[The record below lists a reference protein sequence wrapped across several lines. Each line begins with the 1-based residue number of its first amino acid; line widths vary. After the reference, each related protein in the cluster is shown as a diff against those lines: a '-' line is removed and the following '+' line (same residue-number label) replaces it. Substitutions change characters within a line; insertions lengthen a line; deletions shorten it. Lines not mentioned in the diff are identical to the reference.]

1 MDLPS
6 TELSLCAGIGGLT
19 LGLRRAVVGLRTVCY
34 VERDAYAA
42 AVLVARMEKA
52 DLDRAPVWDDLATF
66 DGKPWRG
73 RVDLVSGGTPCQDLS
88 AAGKRAGLDGERSG
102 LFWEYLR
109 VVREVQPRFVFWE
122 NVASG
127 ATGGALP
134 RVVGA
139 FREAGYLVANGP
151 DGRPYVVL
159 GADDVGAP
167 HRRLRVF
174 VLAYSPGE
182 RLGEPADEV
191 PTERGGGEARRGAGG
206 GGGRVADTEGERWP
220 ERRAGPSGE
229 QGGPGASGHGGALA
243 NPHGDGRESHRLR
256 ERGREMEA
264 GPAGG
269 RPGLA
274 NPYGTIPG
282 GFGRLRDGERPAHRH
297 DAGGRGG
304 ELPAFPPGPGDAEA
318 WRAVLER
325 WPALAPA
332 VPAVRGVAHGLSAG
346 LDRARADRLRCLGN
360 AAVPAQV
367 ALAWRVL
374 WRGVP

>member
-52 DLDRAPVWDDLATF
+52 DLDRAPVWDDLAAF

-88 AAGKRAGLDGERSG
+88 AAGKQAGLDGERSG
-102 LFWEYLR
+102 LFWEYIR
-109 VVREVQPRFVFWE
+109 VVKEVQPRFVFWE

-127 ATGGALP
+127 ATGRALP

-139 FREAGYLVANGP
+139 FEEAGYMVAEGP

-174 VLAYSPGE
+174 VLAY
-182 RLGEPADEV
+182 ADNSELRQQ
-191 PTERGGGEARRGAGG
+191 PRGC
-206 GGGRVADTEGERWP
+206 
-220 ERRAGPSGE
+220 SGE
-229 QGGPGASGHGGALA
+229 SGSGAALA
-243 NPHGDGRESHRLR
+243 GFFGSDLAYPHS
-256 ERGREMEA
+256 A
-264 GPAGG
+264 TSGG
-269 RPGLA
+269 L
-274 NPYGTIPG
+274 
-282 GFGRLRDGERPAHRH
+282 GRLRDGERAAHR
-297 DAGGRGG
+297 DNARGRGG
-304 ELPAFPPGPGDAEA
+304 ELPPFPPGPGDSAGWA
-318 WRAVLER
+318 AVLER
-325 WPALAPA
+325 WPGLAPA
-332 VPAVRGVAHGLSAG
+332 QPLLRGMVDGLPAWVDGT
-346 LDRARADRLRCLGN
+346 RADRLRCLGN

-367 ALAWRVL
+367 ALAWRLL
-374 WRGVP
+374 WGGIR

>member
-1 MDLPS
+1 MALPS

-88 AAGKRAGLDGERSG
+88 AAGKQAGLDGERSG
-102 LFWEYLR
+102 LFWEYVR

-127 ATGGALP
+127 ATGRALP

-139 FREAGYLVANGP
+139 FEEAGYMVAEGP

-174 VLAYSPGE
+174 VLAYTTGE
-182 RLGEPADEV
+182 REREQDDEVAAKHDARTWGTAGGCGGAMGHAIDPGLARRSRLAGDLCAELTSSKRAGGEP
-191 PTERGGGEARRGAGG
+191 
-206 GGGRVADTEGERWP
+206 VAD
-220 ERRAGPSGE
+220 A
-229 QGGPGASGHGGALA
+229 
-243 NPHGDGRESHRLR
+243 HGDGRERHRLR

-269 RPGLA
+269 GAGL
-274 NPYGTIPG
+274 PP
-282 GFGRLRDGERPAHRH
+282 
-297 DAGGRGG
+297 
-304 ELPAFPPGPGDAEA
+304 FPPGPGDAEA

-325 WPALAPA
+325 WSALAPA
-332 VPAVRGVAHGLSAG
+332 LPAVRGVAHGLPAG
-346 LDRARADRLRCLGN
+346 LDASRADRLRCLGN

-367 ALAWRVL
+367 ALAWRLL
-374 WRGVP
+374 WGGVR